1 SVQVFDKTHSLAD
14 ELSWLDAE
22 GPASPALIAYLR
34 THVTSYDYCLF
45 FSYRYYHAYHGARA
59 AAPRAILVPTAERD
73 AAMGLATFTPVL
85 RGGRALMYNS
95 HEERAMIHAASGN
108 QDVPGIIVGI
118 GSDVPQNPQSARFRQ
133 KFGIRDAF
141 AIYVGRIADNKG
153 WQELFDFFQGYL
165 RDTPGRLS
173 L

>member
-73 AAMGLATFTPVL
+73 AAIGLSLFGPVL
-85 RGGRALMYNS
+85 RGVRALVYKS
-95 HEERAMIHAASGN
+95 PEERAMIHAASGN
-108 QDVPGIIVGI
+108 QDVPGVIVGI
-118 GSDVPQNPQSARFRQ
+118 GSDVPQNPQPARFRQ
-133 KFGIRDAF
+133 KFGLKDPF
-141 AIYVGRIADNKG
+141 AIYVGRIDENKG
-153 WQELFDFFQGYL
+153 
-165 RDTPGRLS
+165 
-173 L
+173 